1 MASSLS
7 EAIIQSVSYQLN
19 PESKAI
25 SEYMS
30 NATEKLRRDNELAA
44 LDVVSRIR
52 KLIKELKE
60 DGSDPDVLEA
70 YQRMLVRATS

>member
-30 NATEKLRRDNELAA
+30 NATEKLRRDNELMA
-44 LDVVSRIR
+44 LDVVARIR
-52 KLIKELKE
+52 KEIQSLTE
-60 DGSDPDVLEA
+60 DGGNADVLEA

>member
-30 NATEKLRRDNELAA
+30 NATEKLRRDNELMA